1 MPSTERLYYHDSFLY
16 GFDASVLECVE
27 RGGRPAVVLDRT
39 AFYPTSGGQVHDT
52 GVIALENETEM
63 AVVEVAEEE
72 DGKICHFTSVPAAIA
87 PGVRIRGRID
97 AARRRD
103 HMQQHSGQH
112 VLSAAFVH
120 LFEVPTASFHMGVE
134 SCTIDLTA
142 KALDAK
148 QIVQAERLANE
159 IITEDRSV
167 KISFVSLDEAQ
178 RLGVRK
184 LPPKQTGDL
193 RLIDIADF
201 DLTACGGT
209 HVRSTG
215 QIGSILVRK
224 TENVKQGVRVEFVC
238 GLRAVGTAR
247 QDYATLTETA
257 ALLSTHIRELPQ
269 QVGKTILEAKSAG
282 KVQQKL
288 LEEIAEL
295 RAEEML
301 AGAGTSPKVLVSV
314 FPERDA
320 VFVKLLAQKL
330 TAAAPD
336 VVALLASGAGQ
347 PAVVFAQS
355 PGQKHNMGQLMKD
368 AMAKL
373 NGRGGGT
380 ADMAQGGLP
389 AGAADLGQIEKL
401 LREMAADFKF

>member
-27 RGGRPAVVLDRT
+27 RGGRHAVVLDRT

-52 GVIALENETEM
+52 GMIVLEDETQM
-63 AVVEVAEEE
+63 PVAEVSEEE
-72 DGKICHFTSVPAAIA
+72 DGKIYHFTSAPAALA
-87 PGVRIRGRID
+87 PGLRIRGRID
-97 AARRRD
+97 AIRRRD

-120 LFEVPTASFHMGVE
+120 LFDVPTASFHMGAE

-142 KALDAK
+142 KSLDGK
-148 QIVQAERLANE
+148 QIIQAERLANE

-238 GLRAVGTAR
+238 GMRAVSTAR
-247 QDYATLTETA
+247 QDYMTLTETA

-269 QVGKTILEAKSAG
+269 QVGKTIQEAKSAG

-295 RAEEML
+295 RAAEML
-301 AGAGTSPKVLVSV
+301 AHATGSPKVIVSV

-320 VFVKLLAQKL
+320 AFIKLLAQKL

-336 VVALLASGAGQ
+336 VIALLASGAGQ
-347 PAVVFAQS
+347 AAVVFAQS

-389 AGAADLGQIEKL
+389 AGTANLEQIEKL
-401 LREMAADFKF
+401 LREMAGNL